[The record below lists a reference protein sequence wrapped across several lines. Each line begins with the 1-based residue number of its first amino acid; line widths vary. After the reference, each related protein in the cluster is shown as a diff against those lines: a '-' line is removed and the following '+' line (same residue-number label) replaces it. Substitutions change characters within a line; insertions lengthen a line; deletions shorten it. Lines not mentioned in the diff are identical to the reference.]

1 MVLIKNNTRDLQF
14 STINMIIN
22 TIKRNKYINYI

>member
-14 STINMIIN
+14 STIKMIIN